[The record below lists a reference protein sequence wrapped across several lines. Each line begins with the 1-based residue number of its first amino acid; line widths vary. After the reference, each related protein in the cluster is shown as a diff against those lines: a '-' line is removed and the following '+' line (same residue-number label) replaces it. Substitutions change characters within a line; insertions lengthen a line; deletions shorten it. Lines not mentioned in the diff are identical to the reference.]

1 MPSSA
6 VKSKKVRSGDSA
18 FQAVNV
24 ILMLIAGFIT
34 LYPFWQ
40 LVVLS
45 FNDAA
50 DAYQGGIYFWPREW
64 TLRNYEI
71 VFLDPAILQAA
82 LVSVARTVIGTVL
95 SLSVTGMFAYALSKS
110 RLVGRK
116 FFTIVM
122 VITMFFNGGLIPTYL
137 LVRSLGLMRTIFA
150 YLLPY
155 PFLFNAFNAIIMVTF
170 FRGFPQDLEDSA
182 KMDGANDLTIFARL
196 VVPTSKAVF
205 AVIALFVG
213 VAHWNS
219 WLDALLY
226 GGDELK
232 TLQLFLVEV
241 INATNV
247 QDLAMEAFGS
257 SQTQTITVESVK
269 ITTMVVTT
277 VPIVLVYP
285 FLQKFFVKGAL
296 LGSLKG

>member
-1 MPSSA
+1 
-6 VKSKKVRSGDSA
+6 
-18 FQAVNV
+18 
-24 ILMLIAGFIT
+24 MLIAGFIT

-45 FNDAA
+45 FNDAI
-50 DAYQGGIYFWPREW
+50 DAYAGGVYFWPREW

-71 VFLDPAILQAA
+71 VFNDPAILQAA
-82 LVSVARTVIGTVL
+82 FVSVARTVVGTIL
-95 SLSVTGMFAYALSKS
+95 SLTVTGMFAYALSKS
-110 RLVGRK
+110 RLVGRR

-122 VITMFFNGGLIPTYL
+122 LITMFFNGGLIPTYL
-137 LVRSLGLMRTIFA
+137 LVRSLGLMRTFFA
-150 YLLPY
+150 YILPF

-170 FRGFPQDLEDSA
+170 FRGFPQDIEDSA
-182 KMDGANDLTIFARL
+182 KMDGANDLLIFARL

-226 GGDELK
+226 GGKELK

-241 INATNV
+241 INAADA
-247 QDLAMEAFGS
+247 QDLAMDAFGS
-257 SQTQTITVESVK
+257 SQRAITVESVK

-277 VPIVLVYP
+277 LPIVLVYP
-285 FLQKFFVKGAL
+285 FLQKYFVKGAL

>member
-1 MPSSA
+1 
-6 VKSKKVRSGDSA
+6 
-18 FQAVNV
+18 
-24 ILMLIAGFIT
+24 MLITCNSSRRAFFVYHLASLI
-34 LYPFWQ
+34 YP
-40 LVVLS
+40 VVIS
-45 FNDAA
+45 
-50 DAYQGGIYFWPREW
+50 
-64 TLRNYEI
+64 
-71 VFLDPAILQAA
+71 
-82 LVSVARTVIGTVL
+82 SVYRFHLT
-95 SLSVTGMFAYALSKS
+95 VTGMFAYAVSKS
-110 RLVGRK
+110 RLVGRR

-122 VITMFFNGGLIPTYL
+122 LITMFFNGGLIPTYL
-137 LVRSLGLMRTIFA
+137 LVRSLGLMRTFFA
-150 YLLPY
+150 YILPF

-170 FRGFPQDLEDSA
+170 FRGFPQDIEDSA
-182 KMDGANDLTIFARL
+182 KMDGANDLLIFARL

-226 GGDELK
+226 GGEDLK

-241 INATNV
+241 INATNI
-247 QDLAMEAFGS
+247 QDLQMEAFGD
-257 SQTQTITVESVK
+257 SQITITVESVK

-285 FLQKFFVKGAL
+285 FLQKYFVKGAL